1 MDLESSQHKSPS
13 PRACTEVT
21 SICNALKVK
30 ELQRAKTAD
39 ILKRKIERRP
49 DKQVLISRRILK
61 AGASPFIQERCNTLT
76 KNQLRE
82 SLNSKLERRPGS
94 LELVE
99 KGVLKVDPGVAT
111 LIRGGSIPYPRVSS
125 TSPALLFAVPED
137 EPITQPNPPPAPP
150 PPDTFKTPFSAS
162 RSTVTKSRTPSRS
175 LKDET
180 VISRYGSLVFHNY
193 CPSSAASSNSPSLRI
208 NGSTNATTTNTTER
222 LPKHRA
228 REVQQ
233 AELLHLE
240 DAAQAHRRL
249 GQEICQMKGRPPH
262 KIAQATQ
269 LNPVFQPVVIAQQPS
284 PHRCFVLSSP
294 AHSLQQTVALPSP
307 PSLSPPPP
315 PPPISQTFPTR
326 LFPTGHVF
334 ENGSTAVV
342 TLSNGRSAAD
352 AVSQQTQTQARQQH
366 QVLGLTPAASLLTT
380 IRSTTSAEPVEKVA
394 SLEEIE
400 SVWLDLRRLQQDIT
414 EEASR
419 IGLNIYSSDGFPGA
433 FTVANSSEM
442 EPNHPACQRLNRLV
456 KEHANLCSLARLLI
470 SDRLEFLDGTDLFLL
485 HHEKSA
491 EQHKEGLDDGNSASG
506 NGSVSVSTQKEPVG
520 SELERSLL
528 QSYLCRLGGNYYQ
541 RGAARARRARQLSC
555 LASAGIPLSSDVVG
569 VGDNNALLQTLWR
582 NSTIPIAHSDNIF
595 YQQQTCQAVPQKL
608 NESLVKQSSAT
619 EAWMD
624 QLCSSAALHT
634 AFKTMSTAPAAA
646 TVASVATPILHTT
659 SSMPANLHLVNA
671 PATMLL
677 TPAINDS
684 FFPAPPTVA
693 ITTAASAGNRGEGRG
708 AVFLPCVSSGSSGS
722 SGPVLTAE
730 SSSCSIPASSNDQIA
745 ERTEDG
751 LMAME
756 FSPSDLNDIP
766 SPPRAETH
774 DISDVQDFLSA
785 FPLDE
790 ETIGFG
796 AASPVASSTTTT
808 SFDSRLPPESQF
820 FVQPDADVLWRQGLM
835 DIS

>member
-1 MDLESSQHKSPS
+1 MG
-13 PRACTEVT
+13 AVT
-21 SICNALKVK
+21 GLVF
-30 ELQRAKTAD
+30 
-39 ILKRKIERRP
+39 P
-49 DKQVLISRRILK
+49 DHVVLIS
-61 AGASPFIQERCNTLT
+61 
-76 KNQLRE
+76 
-82 SLNSKLERRPGS
+82 GS
-94 LELVE
+94 L
-99 KGVLKVDPGVAT
+99 VDPGVAT

-125 TSPALLFAVPED
+125 TSPTLLFTVPEN
-137 EPITQPNPPPAPP
+137 EPITRSHPPPPPP
-150 PPDTFKTPFSAS
+150 PPDVLKAPLSAS
-162 RSTVTKSRTPSRS
+162 RSAGTKSRTPSRS

-208 NGSTNATTTNTTER
+208 NDSVIGATHNITER

-262 KIAQATQ
+262 KIAQSTQ
-269 LNPVFQPVVIAQQPS
+269 LNSVFQQIVLAQPS
-284 PHRCFVLSSP
+284 EQSSPQQCFVFSSP
-294 AHSLQQTVALPSP
+294 AHSLHQALVPPP
-307 PSLSPPPP
+307 PSSVSPPPP
-315 PPPISQTFPTR
+315 PPPPAPPPPPIPRKFSTQ
-326 LFPTGHVF
+326 LFPTSHIFG
-334 ENGSTAVV
+334 NGSATVL
-342 TLSNGRSAAD
+342 TLNNGRSMAD
-352 AVSQQTQTQARQQH
+352 AVTQQIHSQPRQQQQQQH
-366 QVLGLTPAASLLTT
+366 RVLGLAPAASLLTT
-380 IRSTTSAEPVEKVA
+380 ARSGSSTESVGKVA

-433 FTVANSSEM
+433 FTVATSSEV
-442 EPNHPACQRLNRLV
+442 EPNHPTCQRLNQLV

-470 SDRLEFLDGTDLFLL
+470 SDRLEFLDETDLFLL
-485 HHEKSA
+485 HRERPVEKD
-491 EQHKEGLDDGNSASG
+491 KETLDDSIDVSCNSSLP
-506 NGSVSVSTQKEPVG
+506 VDTQKKSVG

-541 RGAARARRARQLSC
+541 RGAARARRARQLSY
-555 LASAGIPLSSDVVG
+555 LASSGTPLSSDPIG
-569 VGDNNALLQTLWR
+569 VSSNTALLQTFWR
-582 NSTIPIAHSDNIF
+582 NSTILPAHSENIF
-595 YQQQTCQAVPQKL
+595 YQQQTSQPVSQKM
-608 NESLVKQSSAT
+608 NGNIVKLPSAT

-624 QLCSSAALHT
+624 QLCT
-634 AFKTMSTAPAAA
+634 STAIQTTFNPVSSSPSTA
-646 TVASVATPILHTT
+646 TVASVPAPILHTT

-671 PATMLL
+671 PATMVLSSAM
-677 TPAINDS
+677 TDP
-684 FFPAPPTVA
+684 FFPAPPTASV
-693 ITTAASAGNRGEGRG
+693 TNAASASNGGQGEV
-708 AVFLPCVSSGSSGS
+708 AVFLPSTSGSSSS

-730 SSSCSIPASSNDQIA
+730 GSSCSIPTSSNGQIA
-745 ERTEDG
+745 EPTRDT

-756 FSPSDLNDIP
+756 FSPTDLNDIP

-790 ETIGFG
+790 EVMGFG
-796 AASPVASSTTTT
+796 AASPVIPSTTTVT
-808 SFDSRLPPESQF
+808 SFDSELSSDPHL
-820 FVQPDADVLWRQGLM
+820 FVPPDADLLWRQGLM